1 MTINYAK
8 HDEEFH
14 GVFKLVSGEEIL
26 AKAVLTTE
34 DYGTDTKESL
44 AFLQDPVC
52 IQIIDKAMG
61 ENKMMRGMG
70 FHKWMHM
77 SDEEF
82 FIIRE
87 KDILR
92 VASMSK
98 EIIFMYEA
106 FIKSCQPED
115 VVKQR
120 NSKRRS
126 SAEDSTGYLG
136 KIDQARKIFEKL
148 YNT

>member
-61 ENKMMRGMG
+61 VVLEDFGIPS
-70 FHKWMHM
+70 FQ
-77 SDEEF
+77 
-82 FIIRE
+82 
-87 KDILR
+87 
-92 VASMSK
+92 
-98 EIIFMYEA
+98 
-106 FIKSCQPED
+106 IKTI
-115 VVKQR
+115 V
-120 NSKRRS
+120 
-126 SAEDSTGYLG
+126 
-136 KIDQARKIFEKL
+136 IDLLSNIAK
-148 YNT
+148 N